1 MLNQSNLHFIRLKNY
16 FLKSC
21 FSEDRFLFVSIQLF
35 QPVDYARNYDW
46 PGINNKPHFRSVGG
60 KASSSQRKPS
70 VANNSSSK
78 TEAKLLVGDENS
90 LLENLEDVNKVLE
103 EDLKQN
109 IKVKREREQ
118 ERERQK
124 Y

>member
-1 MLNQSNLHFIRLKNY
+1 MLLLNQSNLHFVRLKNY
-16 FLKSC
+16 LHALVKITPF
-21 FSEDRFLFVSIQLF
+21 FVCLNK
-35 QPVDYARNYDW
+35 PVDYARNYDW

-109 IKVKREREQ
+109 IKVKREKDRDIEID
-118 ERERQK
+118 R
-124 Y
+124 